1 MLNLM
6 VVPDYLP
13 DQFSTW
19 YLLNNYLQKSCNQN
33 ISLMMPATFTE
44 VAKKQEE
51 QPVGMLYVNPFD
63 AGKYVREQDYLPVV
77 RPKNRFNEVV
87 IVCAADSPLKAI
99 EDLHGDV
106 RLALSHNQDAN
117 FIGMRLLEPAGLS
130 EQQLKIEYKD
140 NSLIVTSALIRDQ
153 ADIGVIQADV
163 FASFNPVTQK
173 QIRVLLKS
181 KINELSHVWLMHSS
195 LADQLESIRAPL
207 IDMINHED
215 AQKILKG
222 LGLPNGFEALDQETM
237 EFMIDV
243 VDTLRS

>member
-19 YLLNNYLQKSCNQN
+19 YLLNNYLQKSCDQS
-33 ISLMMPATFTE
+33 IPLIMPESFKE
-44 VAKKQEE
+44 VADKQAK

-63 AGKYVREQDYLPVV
+63 AGHYVREQGYLPVV
-77 RPKNRFNEVV
+77 RPKNKFNEVV
-87 IVCAADSPLKAI
+87 IVCADNSPLQAI

-130 EQQLKIEYKD
+130 DQQWKTEYKD
-140 NSLIVTSALIRDQ
+140 NFLMVTSSLIRGQ
-153 ADIGVIQADV
+153 ADIGIIQADV
-163 FASFNPVTQK
+163 FDSFNPMTKK
-173 QIRVLLKS
+173 QLRVLLKS
-181 KINELSHVWLMHSS
+181 KINELSHVWLLHPSQAAQMD
-195 LADQLESIRAPL
+195 AIRAPL
-207 IDMINHED
+207 VDMSNHPETQ
-215 AQKILKG
+215 AILEG
-222 LGLPNGFEALDQETM
+222 LSLPEGFEALDEETM